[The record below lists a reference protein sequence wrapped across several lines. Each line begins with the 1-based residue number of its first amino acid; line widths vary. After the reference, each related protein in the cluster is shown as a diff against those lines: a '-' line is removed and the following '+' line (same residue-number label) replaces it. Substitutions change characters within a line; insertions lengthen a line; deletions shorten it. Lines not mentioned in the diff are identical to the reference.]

1 MHVESI
7 GEERARQPLQKLH
20 FLYHDL
26 RPGGSDYSYVLDTNE
41 FDKHLDLFVEIR
53 KAESPGL
60 WPEVTFDDG
69 HISDFDYALPALLS
83 RGLSARFFI
92 TVGWTGQ
99 KPGYMGWR
107 ELRSLHESG
116 QLIGAHGWSH
126 ALLTHCAPGDLG
138 VELGKAKSVLED
150 KLGTSIT
157 TMSLPGGRYNRRV
170 IAACR
175 EAGYTQIYTSVPRA
189 EHETLGFTVG
199 RVNVRGDSSPK
210 WIGSLLQP
218 GSRALAKMERQYRI
232 KAVAKNV
239 VGDRLYD
246 KLWALLNRKEPD
258 GDDAGDYAA

>member
-1 MHVESI
+1 LHVESI
-7 GEERARQPLQKLH
+7 SKERARQPLQKLH
-20 FLYHDL
+20 FLYHEL
-26 RPGGSDYSYVLDTNE
+26 RPHGSDYSYVLDTNE
-41 FDKHLDLFVEIR
+41 FDGHLDLFLEMR